1 MADIALAEA
10 GRIDHAED
18 WRVCVEKG
26 DQGDPMGKAANEGS
40 GSVDRIQAPAIA
52 SFGTVLVAKL
62 LAGHAMP
69 RIRLK
74 DERAHRC
81 LGIDVGRG
89 HRVVCT
95 GRRSEEHT
103 SEFQSLMRI
112 SYAVF
117 CLKKT

>member
-40 GSVDRIQAPAIA
+40 GSGDRIQAPAIA
-52 SFGTVLVAKL
+52 TFGNVLVAKL
-62 LAGHAMP
+62 LAGHDMP

-74 DERAHRC
+74 DVLAHTY
-81 LGIDVGRG
+81 LVIVVGEEIG
-89 HRVVCT
+89 
-95 GRRSEEHT
+95 RSELRER
-103 SEFQSLMRI
+103 E
-112 SYAVF
+112 
-117 CLKKT
+117 CLYV